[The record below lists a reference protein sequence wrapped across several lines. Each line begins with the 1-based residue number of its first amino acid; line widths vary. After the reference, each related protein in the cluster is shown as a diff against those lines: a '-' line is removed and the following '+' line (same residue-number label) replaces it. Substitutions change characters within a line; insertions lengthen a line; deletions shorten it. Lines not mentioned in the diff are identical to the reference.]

1 MTSLLLYS
9 GGLDSY
15 IAWEFLNRPKTL
27 YCKINHRYQSFELE
41 AIKNTIPDTI
51 IDDSLNLGKWE
62 KPDANIPM
70 RNALMLMIASNY
82 ADNLVLVVQKAEMSI
97 PDRSP
102 EFFETIG
109 GFISFLN
116 KRKIQVTTPFAK
128 MTKTEMIKWYLVH
141 GFDKENLLKTRSCYF
156 EGPVPCGACGACFR
170 RWVSFKC
177 NGIEET
183 MENNILE
190 WEGTLKYINKMKKGL
205 YDQTRTDETF
215 KALEL
220 AGVTI

>member
-1 MTSLLLYS
+1 MSLLLYS

-27 YCKINHRYQSFELE
+27 YCKINHRYQPFELE

-62 KPDANIPM
+62 KADADIPM
-70 RNALMLMIASNY
+70 RNALMLMVASY
-82 ADNLVLVVQKAEMSI
+82 YDSDLVLVVQAGEMSI

-102 EFFETIG
+102 KFFETIG
-109 GFISFLN
+109 GFTSFLN
-116 KRKIQVTTPFAK
+116 EREIKITTPFAK
-128 MTKTEMIKWYLVH
+128 MTKTEMVAWYLFH
-141 GFDKENLLKTRSCYF
+141 GFSKEDLLKTRSCYS
-156 EGPVPCGACGACFR
+156 ETSIPCGACGACFR

-177 NGIEET
+177 NDMEEP

-190 WEGTLKYINKMKKGL
+190 WEGTLKYIDKMKKGL
-205 YDQTRTDETF
+205 YDKTRTDETF

-220 AGVTI
+220 SGVKI

>member
-1 MTSLLLYS
+1 
-9 GGLDSY
+9 
-15 IAWEFLNRPKTL
+15 
-27 YCKINHRYQSFELE
+27 
-41 AIKNTIPDTI
+41 
-51 IDDSLNLGKWE
+51 
-62 KPDANIPM
+62 
-70 RNALMLMIASNY
+70 
-82 ADNLVLVVQKAEMSI
+82 
-97 PDRSP
+97 
-102 EFFETIG
+102 
-109 GFISFLN
+109 
-116 KRKIQVTTPFAK
+116 

-220 AGVTI
+220 AGVSI